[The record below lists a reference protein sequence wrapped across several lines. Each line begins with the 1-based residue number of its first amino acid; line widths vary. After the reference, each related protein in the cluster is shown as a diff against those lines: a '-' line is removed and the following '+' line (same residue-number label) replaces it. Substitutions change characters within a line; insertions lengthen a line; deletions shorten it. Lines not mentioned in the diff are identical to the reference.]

1 METPYGT
8 LPDLPAGRLTMAE
21 ADAILR
27 RNVVTRRRL
36 LRGALVAAATGPVL
50 WSKPGIAAVAP
61 SGEHLVFGADAS
73 REVVVSWS
81 TPANVA
87 RPFLD
92 LGRDRAYGLTF
103 AAESRAVAAGGTV
116 YHHVRLPALAPDTT
130 YHYRVRHAGGSTAG
144 RTFRTAAGV
153 PRPFRFTAFGDQGTS
168 PAAVTTM
175 SRVVALKPAFHVVAG
190 DLCYAAAGGSGRPD
204 DSADPAVWDRWFAMN
219 RAATATTP
227 WMPAV
232 GNHDMEYGEG
242 AHGYGGFHSRFALP
256 RNGAGGAPHTYWFR
270 YGNVAVVALDAN
282 DASFEIPAN
291 LGWLG
296 DAQDRWLD
304 RTLKALRADPRVDFV
319 VVTFHHC
326 AYSTNAG
333 HASDAGVR
341 TRWTPLFDRH
351 GVDLVVNGHNH
362 GYERTHPLRA
372 GQAVAQAP
380 TGSTVEA
387 AHGTTYVTA
396 GGGGQTGVPVSLFP
410 ASFVFVEGG
419 LREPETAL
427 WSAARHMDLSVLVAD
442 VDPGRGGGTASM
454 RLRAVKPDGTV
465 VDDVT
470 LRRTARAAR

>member
-8 LPDLPAGRLTMAE
+8 LPDVAGGRLTMAE

-27 RNVVTRRRL
+27 RNAVTRRRL
-36 LRGALVAAATGPVL
+36 LQGALVTAAAGPVL
-50 WSKPGIAAVAP
+50 WSKPGVAAVAP

-73 REVVVSWS
+73 RDVVVSWS

-87 RPFLD
+87 RPALD
-92 LGRDRAYGLTF
+92 LGRDRSYGLVY
-103 AAESRAVAAGGTV
+103 AAESRPVTAAETV
-116 YHHVRLPALAPDTT
+116 YHHVRLRGLAPDTT
-130 YHYRVRHAGGSTAG
+130 YHYRVRHLGGATAN
-144 RTFRTAAGV
+144 RTFRTAPSE
-153 PRPFRFTAFGDQGTS
+153 PRAFRFTAFGDQGTS
-168 PAAVTTM
+168 AAALTTLD
-175 SRVVALKPAFHVVAG
+175 RVIALKPAFHVVAG
-190 DLCYAAAGGSGRPD
+190 DLCYAASGGSGRPN
-204 DSADPAVWDRWFAMN
+204 DSVDPSLWDRWFAMN

-242 AHGYGGFHSRFALP
+242 VHGYGGFHARFALP
-256 RNGAGGAPHTYWFR
+256 RNGVGGAPHTYWFR

-304 RTLKALRADPRVDFV
+304 RTLKALRADPLVDFL

-326 AYSTNAG
+326 AYCTNAA

-341 TRWTPLFDRH
+341 TRWTPLFDRYA
-351 GVDLVVNGHNH
+351 VDLVVNGHNH
-362 GYERTHPLRA
+362 GYERTHPMRG
-372 GQAVAQAP
+372 GQVTSQAP
-380 TGSTVEA
+380 TGSAVQA
-387 AHGTTYVTA
+387 AQGTTYVTA
-396 GGGGQTGVPVSLFP
+396 GGGGQMGVPVSLFP

-419 LREPETAL
+419 LREPEAAL
-427 WSAARHMDLSVLVAD
+427 WSAVRHMDLSVLVAD
-442 VDPGRGGGTASM
+442 VDPGRKGGTASM

-470 LRRTARAAR
+470 LRRPARRR